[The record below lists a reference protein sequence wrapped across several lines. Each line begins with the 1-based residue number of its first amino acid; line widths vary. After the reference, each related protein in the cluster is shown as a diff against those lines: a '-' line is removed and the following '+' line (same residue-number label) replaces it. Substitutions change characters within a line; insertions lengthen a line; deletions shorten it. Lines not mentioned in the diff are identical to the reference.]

1 MKFKEFAY
9 KAKRS
14 RTHYSARD
22 IVSRIR
28 WGSDIETRGDSYKVN
43 NNWSPFY
50 ARLLVL
56 YDSGFEGFFA
66 MRVRRV

>member
-1 MKFKEFAY
+1 MTGTKPP
-9 KAKRS
+9 
-14 RTHYSARD
+14 
-22 IVSRIR
+22 I
-28 WGSDIETRGDSYKVN
+28 GTRGDSYKVN

-56 YDSGFEGFFA
+56 YDPGFEGFFA